1 MMKQLTR
8 LAYVLIFTLI
18 CRFNCR
24 HKMAS
29 DFRATTQPAC
39 ATQKPVEWHTI
50 EQNSASIDVRIRE
63 LEKLCSTAAIMHTP
77 VTKRKPSS
85 VRLESPG
92 TDNTPIFITN
102 DTNNK

>member
-1 MMKQLTR
+1 MKQLTR
-8 LAYVLIFTLI
+8 LAYVLIFTLV
-18 CRFNCR
+18 CGLNCR

-50 EQNSASIDVRIRE
+50 EQNSVSIDVRIRE
-63 LEKLCSTAAIMHTP
+63 LEKLCSTAAMTRTP
-77 VTKRKPSS
+77 IVKNKPSS
-85 VRLESPG
+85 VRLERPG
-92 TDNTPIFITN
+92 ADNTPIFITN

>member
-1 MMKQLTR
+1 MKQLTR
-8 LAYVLIFTLI
+8 LAYVLIFTLV
-18 CRFNCR
+18 CGFNCR

-39 ATQKPVEWHTI
+39 VAQKPVEWHTI

-63 LEKLCSTAAIMHTP
+63 LEKLRSTAAIMHTP
-77 VTKRKPSS
+77 VTKRKPLS

-92 TDNTPIFITN
+92 TDNTPIFTTN
-102 DTNNK
+102 DTNK

>member
-8 LAYVLIFTLI
+8 LAYVLIFTLV
-18 CRFNCR
+18 CGFNCC

-29 DFRATTQPAC
+29 DIRATTQPAC
-39 ATQKPVEWHTI
+39 AAQKPVEWHTI
-50 EQNSASIDVRIRE
+50 EQNSISIDMRILE
-63 LEKLCSTAAIMHTP
+63 LEKLCSTTAITQTP
-77 VTKRKPSS
+77 VLKRKPSS

>member
-1 MMKQLTR
+1 MKQLTR
-8 LAYVLIFTLI
+8 FAYALIFTLV
-18 CRFNCR
+18 CGFNCR

-29 DFRATTQPAC
+29 DIRATTQPAC
-39 ATQKPVEWHTI
+39 AAQKPVEWHTI
-50 EQNSASIDVRIRE
+50 EQNSISIDMRILE
-63 LEKLCSTAAIMHTP
+63 LEKLCSTTAIMHTP

>member
-8 LAYVLIFTLI
+8 FAYALIFTLI
-18 CRFNCR
+18 CGFNCR

-39 ATQKPVEWHTI
+39 VAQKPVEWHTI
-50 EQNSASIDVRIRE
+50 EQNSISIDMRILE

-92 TDNTPIFITN
+92 TDNTPIFTTN
-102 DTNNK
+102 DTNK